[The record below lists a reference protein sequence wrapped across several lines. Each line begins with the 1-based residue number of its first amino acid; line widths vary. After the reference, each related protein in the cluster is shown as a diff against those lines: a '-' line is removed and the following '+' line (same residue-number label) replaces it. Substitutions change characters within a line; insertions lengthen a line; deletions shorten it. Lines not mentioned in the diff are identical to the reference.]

1 MKKYQHPEVEV
12 FVENADVITA
22 SEPVIVD
29 RGYDL
34 PGIPALLS

>member
-1 MKKYQHPEVEV
+1 MKKYKHPEVEV
-12 FVENADVITA
+12 LVENADVITA

-34 PGIPALLS
+34 PGIPALLP

>member
-1 MKKYQHPEVEV
+1 MKKYQSPAAEILSAPESI
-12 FVENADVITA
+12 ITE
-22 SEPVIVD
+22 SQPVIVD

>member
-1 MKKYQHPEVEV
+1 MKKYDHPELEV
-12 FVENADVITA
+12 LVHDADVITA

-34 PGIPALLS
+34 PGIPALLP